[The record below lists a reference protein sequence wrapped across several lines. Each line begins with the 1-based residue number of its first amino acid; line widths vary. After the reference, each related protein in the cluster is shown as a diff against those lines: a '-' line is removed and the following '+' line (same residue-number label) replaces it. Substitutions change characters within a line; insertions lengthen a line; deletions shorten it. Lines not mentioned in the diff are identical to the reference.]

1 MDPLAYAPILAF
13 QSLSRIF
20 DRRVSRQDSRTQ
32 GREQQTFQREL
43 FEARR
48 DEERRQAEE
57 RRAHEWALA
66 TRQRETALGLQENQ
80 KILDHWPLKLF
91 PSQILHAPRGAGD
104 VVPLKVLL
112 SPPSHGPRDLD
123 GPVRQRLQ
131 QFVATHYPLTHPE
144 RPVELL
150 DGVWKDG
157 DFQGAASIKTLHERL
172 RSEPTLVIET
182 QLPPG
187 DEDLYLNL
195 AYWGPAQDQYFYQP
209 ITKVRYA
216 ALLQTAARDS
226 ALEWQQARERL
237 IQTGLARDVADADQR
252 FGGTK
257 AFNLARLAQEDALR
271 AAGIPLEQVELP
283 PFQFVAADYAAIHRF
298 LISWGCLAIG
308 WVADLY
314 HFAYWETSPRLP
326 TLLPELLDASFP
338 HDVLPV
344 FLDHY
349 GRSYQALAME
359 QPVRAPELTL
369 LLAEPLAA
377 LPDLSWSRA
386 QTEWAVRQWLALR
399 GVDLQIRADE
409 SAIEILIAIISGES
423 RLIVEPS
430 EDGAFR
436 LSDATFDGP
445 RVGSELLADAVFL
458 NGLRAVLARLD
469 PALDARLG
477 QALEAVRHA
486 PISDVEQQLTDQ
498 ASNGPAPAVL
508 ECLPLH
514 ASEARNDTPN
524 YGSATSARIVTDLI
538 SNTSA
543 RLDQTALERFRD
555 RWDWWNLSESCS
567 LPWTKELIARHVDQ
581 WDWDRLSK
589 NRALPW
595 SEGLIASY
603 SNRWN
608 WSELSSNTALP
619 WTKELLERYEDR
631 WNWLWDGL
639 SKNEFLPW
647 AKHLI
652 DYYESRWAWGALSSN
667 KSIPWNNDLIAAH
680 AEKWSWQN
688 LGGNLALPW
697 TQELI
702 AHYEDCFFQ
711 KREKKGGFFSAPKI
725 EIKASISGN
734 KKIPWSEE
742 LIAKYQ
748 ENLEW
753 KELSKIVHWTP
764 SMLARFLNKINFS
777 SLSLNENMVWTPALI
792 ERFAAKLSWGALS
805 INESLPWDSVLIAR
819 HESKWSW
826 YYLSSNKSLPW
837 SEDLIERHKECW
849 DWQQLSLNRAIS
861 WSENL
866 IDKYSSRL
874 KCSWNWKYLIF
885 NESIPWTET
894 LAEKYSQYWDWK
906 TLSTNNTF
914 PWTEDL
920 IARHADQWDWSA
932 LSRNR
937 GLPWTEALI
946 ERYTE
951 RWDWGGLS
959 ENPAL
964 WQRPDDTSRQR

>member
-1 MDPLAYAPILAF
+1 MDPFIYAPLLAF

-20 DRRVSRQDSRTQ
+20 DRRTSHLNSRTQ

-48 DEERRQAEE
+48 NEERRQAEE

-66 TRQRETALGLQENQ
+66 ARQRETALGLQENQ

-216 ALLQTAARDS
+216 ALLQAAARDS

-298 LISWGCLAIG
+298 LISWSCLAIG

-326 TLLPELLDASFP
+326 ALLPELLDASFP
-338 HDVLPV
+338 PEVLPV

-359 QPVRAPELTL
+359 QQARAPELML
-369 LLAEPLAA
+369 LLAKPLAA
-377 LPDLSWSRA
+377 LPDPSWSRA

-409 SAIEILIAIISGES
+409 SALEILIAIILGES

-430 EDGAFR
+430 EDGVFR
-436 LSDATFDGP
+436 LSDIKSDGS
-445 RVGSELLADAVFL
+445 RIGSELLADEAFS
-458 NGLRAVLARLD
+458 NGLCAVLARLD
-469 PALDARLG
+469 PELDARLG

-486 PISDVEQQLTDQ
+486 ALSDAGPQMPDQ
-498 ASNGPAPAVL
+498 GSNGSVPAVL
-508 ECLPLH
+508 ECLPPHTSDALH
-514 ASEARNDTPN
+514 GTQKHRSVM
-524 YGSATSARIVTDLI
+524 SV
-538 SNTSA
+538 

-555 RWDWWNLSESCS
+555 RWDWWSLSENPG
-567 LPWTKELIARHVDQ
+567 LPWSEELIARYADQ
-581 WDWDRLSK
+581 WDWERLSK
-589 NRALPW
+589 NQALPW
-595 SEGLIASY
+595 NDELIARY
-603 SNRWN
+603 VERWN
-608 WSELSSNTALP
+608 WNKLSANTALP
-619 WTKELLERYEDR
+619 WTEELLERYKDR
-631 WNWLWDGL
+631 WNWTWGGL
-639 SKNEFLPW
+639 SKNKALPW
-647 AKHLI
+647 TENLI
-652 DYYESRWAWGALSSN
+652 DFYENRWSWGELSRNESL
-667 KSIPWNNDLIAAH
+667 PWSDNLIAVH
-680 AEKWSWQN
+680 SKKWSWQN
-688 LGGNLALPW
+688 LGQNRALPW
-697 TQELI
+697 SQELI
-702 AHYEDCFFQ
+702 ARHENNFFQ
-711 KREKKGGFFSAPKI
+711 KREKKGGFFSPSTT
-725 EIKASISGN
+725 EFQASVSGN
-734 KKIPWSEE
+734 EEIPFSEE

-748 ENLEW
+748 ESWEW
-753 KELSKIVHWTP
+753 HKLSEIVRWTP
-764 SMLARFLNKINFS
+764 SMLARFSKKIRFYFLSSNKKMIWTHAIIERFHEKLDWEI
-777 SLSLNENMVWTPALI
+777 LSQNQALRWDVALI
-792 ERFAAKLSWGALS
+792 ERY
-805 INESLPWDSVLIAR
+805 
-819 HESKWSW
+819 ESKCDWRW
-826 YYLSSNKSLPW
+826 LSSNEALPW
-837 SEDLIERHKECW
+837 TDSLIELHENRW
-849 DWQQLSLNRAIS
+849 NWQRLSCNQAIP

-866 IDKYSSRL
+866 IDNYLSKW
-874 KCSWNWKYLIF
+874 SWKDLVT

-894 LAEKYSQYWDWK
+894 LAEKYSQHLDWK
-906 TLSTNNTF
+906 TLSKNNTF

-937 GLPWTEALI
+937 GLPWAEALI
-946 ERYTE
+946 ERYADH
-951 RWDWGGLS
+951 WDWGGLS

-964 WQRPDDTSRQR
+964 WQGFSSTAGSK